1 MHTEYEQVEKTI
13 DQFHLRHN
21 GDGNNAQHK
30 VEDEASR
37 FKKLLDSHGP
47 RPLHRGQTVEG
58 EIILLE
64 DNLAIVDVGAK
75 RDAIVPPEEM
85 EEVDE
90 SFLASLDEGDNV
102 YVYVTRTP
110 IGDEELLVSLDKGLK
125 ELDWERA
132 TEYLENQEPLELRVV
147 GKNKGGLLV
156 EFGRLQGFVPTSHIP
171 RLRRLRNS
179 GSLANRKAEF
189 VGEEMLLNIIEVDR
203 RRRRLVLSAK
213 KAQKEFREQRLLE
226 LKTKEGEVIS
236 GRINN
241 LVSFGAFVELDGLEG
256 LIHISEMAWQKVEEP
271 ANWLTPGEL
280 VDVKILS
287 VNVEKERISLSRKA
301 LLPSPWESFDQSHT
315 EGDLL
320 EGVVSSVVDFG
331 AFVLVAEGIEGL
343 IHVSEMRG
351 TQDFAPQDVL
361 YPDDRVLV
369 RILQIDPERQRL
381 SLSQRRVRQNEEIA
395 WIAQLQQ
402 DSTEGIEDE

>member
-1 MHTEYEQVEKTI
+1 MHTEFHQIEKTI
-13 DQFHLRHN
+13 DQFHPQTN
-21 GDGNNAQHK
+21 G
-30 VEDEASR
+30 EDEASH
-37 FKKLLDSHGP
+37 FKKLLDFHDP
-47 RPLHRGQTVEG
+47 KPLHRGQTVEG

-64 DNLAIVDVGAK
+64 ENLAIVDVGAK

-85 EEVDE
+85 VEVDE
-90 SFLASLDEGDNV
+90 SFLASLGEGDSV
-102 YVYVTRTP
+102 HVYVTRTP
-110 IGDEELLVSLDKGLK
+110 IGDEELLVSLDKGLR

-132 TEYLENQEPLELRVV
+132 NEYLENQEPLELEVI

-179 GSLANRKAEF
+179 GSLANQKAEF
-189 VGEEMLLNIIEVDR
+189 VGEEMLLNVIEVDR

-213 KAQKEFREQRLLE
+213 KAQKEFRERRLLE

-256 LIHISEMAWQKVEEP
+256 LIHISEIAWQKVEEP
-271 ANWLTPGEL
+271 AEWLTPGEE

-287 VNVEKERISLSRKA
+287 VDIEKERISLSRKA
-301 LLPSPWESFDQSHT
+301 LLPSPWESFAQSHA
-315 EGDLL
+315 EGDLV

-343 IHVSEMRG
+343 VHVSEIRG
-351 TQDFAPQDVL
+351 TQDFEPQDIL
-361 YPDDRVLV
+361 YPDDRVLL
-369 RILQIDPERQRL
+369 RILQIDPQRQRL

-395 WIAQLQQ
+395 WIAELQQ
-402 DSTEGIEDE
+402 DSTEVIEEE